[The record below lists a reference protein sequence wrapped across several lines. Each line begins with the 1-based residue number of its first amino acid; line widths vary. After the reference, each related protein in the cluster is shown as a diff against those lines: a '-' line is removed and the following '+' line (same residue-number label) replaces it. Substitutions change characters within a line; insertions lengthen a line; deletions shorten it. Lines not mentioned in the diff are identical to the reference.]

1 MLAMRRK
8 EKDTDPESN
17 LNTDNVPENI
27 CEMESVNA
35 MIPEAF

>member
-1 MLAMRRK
+1 
-8 EKDTDPESN
+8 

-35 MIPEAF
+35 MIPEAFWKKS